1 MFWFNGILSLDWSSS
16 SNIVKFRCRKSGR
29 GSFSPLCKSKL
40 CTVQLLKTS
49 VSLNF
54 PDLSSF
60 MFRVDVDR
68 RVPNI
73 SARNNFHEILSWH
86 LSSASGTATFGTF
99 GFYTEFISAAT
110 VAQAAAWSKEKKF
123 VNQPS
128 SMKTAVIEFES
139 QKVHRRNCF
148 HWILIKRRSLSNNQL
163 AKSSIWKLLLLSLNP
178 KRCTGGFVFIEYSLS
193 PNIPPTH
200 VINIAD
206 VKSLGVKQLKLWW
219 IPLKWLSTPILTVWT
234 LWKYL
239 FWERY
244 VYVYYTWWKIELKA
258 DPLLGAIHKVK
269 DFTYDNQICLDL
281 WNRVVTCRNFI
292 WAGPPIPA

>member
-1 MFWFNGILSLDWSSS
+1 MFWFNGISSLDWSSS

-60 MFRVDVDR
+60 MFGVDVDR

-110 VAQAAAWSKEKKF
+110 VAQAAAWSKEEKF
-123 VNQPS
+123 VKQP
-128 SMKTAVIEFES
+128 IWQEFNE
-139 QKVHRRNCF
+139 NCCNWV
-148 HWILIKRRSLSNNQL
+148 WIPKG
-163 AKSSIWKLLLLSLNP
+163 AKEELFSSSIHYLQ
-178 KRCTGGFVFIEYSLS
+178 TS
-193 PNIPPTH
+193 PQPM
-200 VINIAD
+200 
-206 VKSLGVKQLKLWW
+206 S
-219 IPLKWLSTPILTVWT
+219 
-234 LWKYL
+234 
-239 FWERY
+239 
-244 VYVYYTWWKIELKA
+244 
-258 DPLLGAIHKVK
+258 
-269 DFTYDNQICLDL
+269 
-281 WNRVVTCRNFI
+281 
-292 WAGPPIPA
+292 